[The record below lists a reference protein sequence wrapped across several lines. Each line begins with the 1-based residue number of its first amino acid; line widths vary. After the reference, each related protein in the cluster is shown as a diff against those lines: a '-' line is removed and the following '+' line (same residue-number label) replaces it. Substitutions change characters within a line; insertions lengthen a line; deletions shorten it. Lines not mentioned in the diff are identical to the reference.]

1 MTLPVNITDLL
12 RFVAAL
18 TSNSHKVKFAN
29 MQSTTAEAFLPPV
42 LELLVVVLVR
52 IVNLL
57 LRHSRL
63 MRVVTTGY
71 SKVFFKGAGEGPKSC
86 LYAAMVANSQISERD
101 LSSAADNSNLNG
113 RL

>member
-1 MTLPVNITDLL
+1 MHGHLLPFMKVTLPVNITDLL

-18 TSNSHKVKFAN
+18 TSKIDKVTFPN

-71 SKVFFKGAGEGPKSC
+71 PKVF
-86 LYAAMVANSQISERD
+86 
-101 LSSAADNSNLNG
+101 
-113 RL
+113 

>member
-1 MTLPVNITDLL
+1 MHGHQLPFIKVTLPVNITDLL
-12 RFVAAL
+12 RFVAAP
-18 TSNSHKVKFAN
+18 TSNIDKVKFAN

-63 MRVVTTGY
+63 MRVVTIGY
-71 SKVFFKGAGEGPKSC
+71 PQSFLRCRRRAKVVFICGDGG
-86 LYAAMVANSQISERD
+86 
-101 LSSAADNSNLNG
+101 
-113 RL
+113 